1 MAFDCAVVADYHTWM
16 PSSSNAIP
24 AIQVPTGGQLFGF
37 TDAHSFSS
45 ECSSVT
51 NLQTQVAP
59 LLVSMSCQLKILK
72 LLKPLIEVIRGL
84 PNPPLQALLEFSK
97 VATELEPC
105 LLVPSA
111 PAILPFVRDLLCIEL
126 RSLRCLLRN
135 LQAVGTQAGADSG
148 SSTQLLARS
157 ILDSYV
163 PVVGVL
169 KLAAEFFQLAG
180 IALPAEPILSGGTDP
195 ASLHADQ
202 AAIVAYTAKI
212 QEVADAIG
220 GCP

>member
-1 MAFDCAVVADYHTWM
+1 
-16 PSSSNAIP
+16 
-24 AIQVPTGGQLFGF
+24 
-37 TDAHSFSS
+37 
-45 ECSSVT
+45 
-51 NLQTQVAP
+51 

-84 PNPPLQALLEFSK
+84 PSPPLQALLEFSK

-111 PAILPFVRDLLCIEL
+111 LAILPFVRDLLCIEL

-163 PVVGVL
+163 PIVGVL
-169 KLAAEFFQLAG
+169 KLAAEFFQMAG

-202 AAIVAYTAKI
+202 VAIVAYTAKL

>member
-1 MAFDCAVVADYHTWM
+1 M
-16 PSSSNAIP
+16 PSSPNAIP
-24 AIQVPTGGQLFGF
+24 AIQVPGGGQLFGF
-37 TDAHSFSS
+37 PDAHAPSA

-84 PNPPLQALLEFSK
+84 PTPPLQALQEFSK

-111 PAILPFVRDLLCIEL
+111 AAILPFVRDLLCIEL

-135 LQAVGTQAGADSG
+135 LQAVDAQQGAASG
-148 SSTQLLARS
+148 SSAQLLSRS
-157 ILDSYV
+157 ILDSFV
-163 PVVGVL
+163 PIVGVL
-169 KLAAEFFQLAG
+169 KLAGEFFQLAG
-180 IALPAEPILSGGTDP
+180 IALPAEPILTGGTDP

-202 AAIVAYTAKI
+202 LAIAAYAAKL